1 VNVTP
6 SRNLQ
11 SIPLP
16 RFERSVRMNGPMA
29 ATLPAVRSS
38 KDNRL
43 LALLAAGFVLLGVPT
58 VIVGPVLPLFISRWS
73 LSDAQAGLFF
83 TVQFA
88 ASLCGVWITTGLTS
102 WRGYRPGLVIGYV
115 LTGAGLAALNAPT
128 QGLALAAT
136 AAFGLGYGMVVPPTN
151 LSAAEGGGAG
161 MVSLL
166 NFAWGIGA
174 VACSPLVM
182 ISLQHHFLSAFLWIL
197 ALCALTLAIC
207 FLFARFPT
215 EHHADPAN
223 SASSRTA
230 APAVAIT
237 VAVSALFFIYVGTE
251 TSMGGWAAEDVKRL
265 VGHATSLTTM
275 APLFFYAGLMLGR
288 GVVPFALK
296 RVREIGVV
304 LTAQVLAV
312 TGIVLVAA
320 ASSAPMAVFGLAIAG
335 LGCAT
340 LYPIYISWFSK
351 WYGAEARRL
360 GGVVFSMASLGGSAM
375 PWLVGLVSTRAGSL
389 RVGLLVPLAGCFLM
403 LGLLMML
410 RRRGLKFAE

>member
-1 VNVTP
+1 
-6 SRNLQ
+6 
-11 SIPLP
+11 
-16 RFERSVRMNGPMA
+16 
-29 ATLPAVRSS
+29 
-38 KDNRL
+38 
-43 LALLAAGFVLLGVPT
+43 
-58 VIVGPVLPLFISRWS
+58 
-73 LSDAQAGLFF
+73 LFF

-102 WRGYRPGLVIGYV
+102 WRGYRPGLVIGYL

-128 QGLALAAT
+128 HGCALAAT

-174 VACSPLVM
+174 VACSPLIM
-182 ISLQHHFLSAFLWIL
+182 IAVQHHFLSAFLWIL

-207 FLFARFPT
+207 FLFVRFPT

-230 APAVAIT
+230 PAVTIT

-265 VGHATSLTTM
+265 AGHATSLTAM

-296 RVREIGVV
+296 RVREIAVV
-304 LTAQVLAV
+304 LTALVLGV

-320 ASSAPMAVFGLAIAG
+320 ASSAHMAVFGLAIAG

-375 PWLVGLVSTRAGSL
+375 PWLVGLVSTRTGSL

-403 LGLLMML
+403 FGLLMML